1 MFPLRWLLGRGKG
14 RRRTKG
20 PQDACRQHGLA
31 PELRVRL
38 GFRRLEDRRVL
49 DVSAAFWTATGQ
61 LDLQL
66 SASGDQVTMESDQ
79 GQLTLSDQHAQPIS
93 IRVDG
98 GAGGAGG
105 AVAVGAVRSVF
116 VRGTSDPQQGLA
128 LRTDLQLTTGL
139 HVDANMEFTVL
150 AANLEAA
157 GGSLEFGTELLLER
171 TTQLS
176 GNRIDF
182 ARGVNSQVNTVH
194 DLYLAAGTGGVQFRE
209 GVGGTTPLGRLVVS
223 DSDGVVRFGDAADTA
238 SQRFVRSTR
247 GIELG
252 RDGAVG
258 GIDFTGGTNSAWTM
272 ATTGDDIRLNGPVT
286 VRGGLTITTGSD
298 RPGDILW
305 TRAATLDSPAGE
317 PGRGRVTLD
326 AGTGTIAFHADLGAA
341 AELGRL
347 TVLRAEGG
355 LYFGEGGAFPD
366 EVGTVARIAAA
377 EGIELA
383 TGTGAWGGP
392 GVTFN
397 GGTLGTT
404 LQTRAA
410 DIALHDS
417 VTLAADVTF
426 LTAGGD
432 VRFSPDSPIDS
443 RLLPADRPRELTFD
457 LGAGEV
463 RFNEDLGLAGPLGS
477 LRVRSATGV
486 WFGESTAERPVE
498 EPVLPGVPPAWLPM
512 GSGPVEQ
519 IRTVGT
525 IDLGVDQRIVG
536 SGIVFVGGAT
546 TGTTVRTTQGDMRFH
561 GPVELANTVRLAS
574 SAGNVRFTREATVDS
589 RANRVA
595 GLQLDLQSGRVFLN
609 SNVGSMRPLDHLTV
623 SRAGGG
629 LVVGESSV
637 AVGTEAG
644 PVSLIRTSQRIDL
657 GSLEPLGGAG
667 VQLQGPE
674 DGLLLIESLANDV
687 RIDGPTLLE
696 SDVRVSTAAGG
707 GKIALTRNAT
717 VDAAVKAYAWS
728 LDAGA
733 GQIELQGHVGTRA
746 RPEALVTPGEIV
758 LQASGGITLGTLGGW
773 EMIAEQVRFNSPVIL
788 QSAVEIDAEQIRFA
802 ETVDSRP
809 GELHRLTVS
818 VVEFLAPVGSL
829 QPLGL
834 LHVDGSEAH
843 LLAHQSLHV
852 ERLQVDD
859 ARVDLLGAVTTFSA
873 DQPGVDLTGS
883 EMLFH
888 DLTTTGEGSV
898 RIESQDA
905 LRLVGDWN
913 LTGSVFVRTRGRMTF
928 ASATVET
935 AGRPIELT
943 ANAFALSGPVRW
955 SSAAVGNALGAD
967 LRIAG
972 PIVPES
978 EVTAPFELRVAGGE
992 RGAIRFERAIQGTG
1006 GEDRIRIESAGD
1018 VTFVEAVDL
1027 GQIEQL
1033 RGTGTTRFSAAL
1045 RTDAPARAGI
1055 ELATANLIFA
1065 APVTTVGQGEVRLV
1079 VSERLTIEPNASFL
1093 IANHFQ
1099 QSGGGQVRLASPI
1112 TSQAGEIRFADDVQL
1127 LNDLWLRADGVA
1139 GQIIWGGRLDGTGSG
1154 GQKLSLSS
1162 AMGKIEFLGS
1172 VGQQTSLGPIEVRQ
1186 VIDLR
1191 FASAVRAASLQ
1202 QVAGTGTTLI
1212 QGPMTLTGPDGARI
1226 QTASIGLEDRLQLTS
1241 AIAPIDWFAD
1251 QEMRFLAPLVTN
1263 AGAVRL
1269 VTTGEVQFGST
1280 GAIQSTG
1287 GDIQIET
1294 RNVAGSQTA
1303 RGILMRDGAVIE
1315 SGAGRITLHAVGDVQ
1330 IGQLVTTNQL
1340 DLRSFQGAITDGG
1353 DQGDADLIGQSAR
1366 LYARDG
1372 IGTENPLDTQLVQLA
1387 AQNEGSGGI
1396 RLENRRLTGDRSLL
1410 ITTLDGLSGLTS
1422 GPAQAAAADHRGGPI
1437 EIINLGRLEVA
1448 APVLNHAGDHTR
1460 LRAEQAYLPI
1470 LTGRSSA
1477 AHDDVMTTQAR
1488 MDNGTGNPSVV
1499 PNLLAADS
1507 SVTKALIGD
1516 FLVTDS
1522 LVTDSFAADS
1532 GAGRAEEGWVF
1543 TNNEWAQGEATAIAS
1558 ADLILRQPVQ
1568 NRGGSGWIFFFAA
1581 QDLVIEDSLPEL
1593 VDGNRSLPYP
1603 EAEVSVV
1610 GEGAIRGQAGGEVH
1624 VAHGDSH
1631 YVILRTHA
1639 ERFAN
1644 PQTIPAL
1651 PKKFHDPADFPTLA
1665 EDPDFYIEL
1674 EQALA
1679 AIRDSVSPQF
1689 TNVAPILEIQSIDQG
1704 GSNVDEKGR
1713 VILEIKI
1720 GDPAHVERNFAI
1732 TVDWGDGRVENY
1744 TVPGQPQ
1751 ASRNFILNSGTRTN
1765 RRPDGTITGIL
1776 VSGEYPLEQT
1786 HQPLA
1791 DPGVYYLHHTYAEP
1805 PKPDDPA
1812 QPIPIRVELRFD
1824 ARAQGDSALDVGLP
1838 PAGSGVFHGVRFFRN
1853 TSEEVFTS
1861 IDGIMTN
1868 PGQGAFQ
1875 FIKVV
1880 KSEIVPVERRE
1891 IATQALTTATVTSL
1905 ENARSESEAINT
1917 RVEDEQVQ
1925 GYRLFFVLVDD
1936 VRDQELPEHYEVPFD
1951 AIADPVE
1958 LFTRRYRFP
1967 NGHYRLYLEDLRTR
1981 RDRLIL
1987 DINIY
1992 EGRAVPPDFRD
2003 NAVEGLPV
2011 PSPATLP
2018 QLDANR
2024 PGERLPNA
2032 NGPASNS
2039 PSTNSVNPNSG
2050 MSDSGDS
2057 VSGETNSSARD
2068 ANSDDAR
2075 RTDSMGGNPQRLDFH
2090 SRDFN
2095 RVEPDTNR
2103 DRAAASTRATTNR
2116 ETGRAAWFDKSA
2128 RDRVDHAR
2136 SQPQEP
2142 ADNDRLIDVSDF
2154 HSALSVAVLAEFES
2168 HHLLQT
2174 NGRQL
2179 GAIRTSASLTSTR
2192 DFPAVQTASEC
2203 SPSGVSGTVDEEGL
2217 ARSNVLLDAALI
2229 VMAGSLSSKMR
2240 GQEREELPSVP
2251 RFHAAARMLRRLRA
2265 RG

>member
-14 RRRTKG
+14 RRRTEG

-66 SASGDQVTMESDQ
+66 SAAGDQVTMESDQ
-79 GQLTLSDQHAQPIS
+79 GQLTLSDQHEQPIS

-98 GAGGAGG
+98 GAGGA
-105 AVAVGAVRSVF
+105 VAVGDVRSVF
-116 VRGTSDPQQGLA
+116 VRGTSDPQQGLT

-139 HVDANMEFTVL
+139 HVDANVEFTVL
-150 AANLEAA
+150 AADLETA
-157 GGSLEFGTELLLER
+157 GGGLQFGSELLLER
-171 TTQLS
+171 TSQLS
-176 GNRIDF
+176 GDWIDF
-182 ARGVNSQVNTVH
+182 ARGVNSQVNMVH
-194 DLYLAAGTGGVQFRE
+194 DLYLDAGTGGIQFRQDI
-209 GVGGTTPLGRLVVS
+209 GGTTPLGRLVVANS
-223 DSDGVVRFGDAADTA
+223 AGVVRFGDALDAAT
-238 SQRFVRSTR
+238 QRVVRSTR

-258 GIDFTGGTNSAWTM
+258 GIDFTGDANSAWTM

-298 RPGDILW
+298 RPGDLLW

-355 LYFGEGGAFPD
+355 LYFGEGAFPD
-366 EVGTVARIAAA
+366 EVGTVSRIAAA

-383 TGTGAWGGP
+383 TGTGAWDGP

-404 LQTRAA
+404 LQTRSAE
-410 DIALHDS
+410 IVFHDS

-443 RLLPADRPRELTFD
+443 RLLPADQPRDLTFD

-477 LRVRSATGV
+477 LRVRSAAGV
-486 WFGESTAERPVE
+486 WFGESTAERPAE
-498 EPVLPGVPPAWLPM
+498 EPPLPGLPSAWLPM

-574 SAGNVRFTREATVDS
+574 SAGNVRFTSEATVDS
-589 RANRVA
+589 RADRVA

-609 SNVGSMRPLDHLTV
+609 ANVGSIRPLDHLTV

-629 LVVGESSV
+629 LIVGESSV

-657 GSLEPLGGAG
+657 GSLEPLGGVG

-674 DGLLLIESLANDV
+674 DGLLLIESLAGDV

-696 SDVRVSTAAGG
+696 SDVRISTAAGG

-717 VDAAVKAYAWS
+717 VDAAAEAYAWS
-728 LDAGA
+728 LDAGT

-746 RPEALVTPGEIV
+746 RPDAQVTPGEIV

-773 EMIAEQVRFNSPVIL
+773 EMNAEQVRFESPVIL
-788 QSAVEIDAEQIRFA
+788 QAAVEIDAEQIRFV
-802 ETVDSRP
+802 ETVDSRS

-818 VVEFLAPVGSL
+818 TVEFLAPVGSL
-829 QPLGL
+829 QPLGQ
-834 LHVDGSEAH
+834 LHVDGIEAH
-843 LLAHQSLHV
+843 LLAHQTLHV

-898 RIESQDA
+898 RIESQDE

-913 LTGSVFVRTRGRMTF
+913 LTGSVWVRTRGRMTF

-935 AGRPIELT
+935 AGRSIELT
-943 ANAFALSGPVRW
+943 ADAIALSGPVRW
-955 SSAAVGNALGAD
+955 SSAAAGNLLGAD

-972 PIVPES
+972 SIVPES
-978 EVTAPFELRVAGGE
+978 AVTAPFELHMAGGE
-992 RGAIRFERAIQGTG
+992 RGAIRFESAIQGTG

-1018 VTFVEAVDL
+1018 VTFAEAVEL

-1045 RTDAPARAGI
+1045 RTDAPAHAGI
-1055 ELATANLIFA
+1055 ELASANLIFA
-1065 APVTTVGQGEVRLV
+1065 APVTTVGQGDVRLV
-1079 VSERLTIEPNASFL
+1079 VSERLTIEPNAAFL
-1093 IANHFQ
+1093 VANHFQ
-1099 QSGGGQVRLASPI
+1099 QSGGGQVRLAAPI

-1162 AMGKIEFLGS
+1162 ATGKIEFLGS
-1172 VGQQTSLGPIEVRQ
+1172 VGQQTSLGAIEVLQ
-1186 VIDLR
+1186 ADDLR

-1212 QGPMTLTGPDGARI
+1212 QGSMTLTGPDGARI
-1226 QTASIGLEDRLQLTS
+1226 QTVSIGLEDRLQLTS

-1287 GDIQIET
+1287 GDVQIET

-1330 IGQLVTTNQL
+1330 IGQLVTTTQL

-1366 LYARDG
+1366 LDARDG
-1372 IGTENPLDTQLVQLA
+1372 IGTENPLDTRLVQLA

-1396 RLENRRLTGDRSLL
+1396 RLENRRMTGDRSLL

-1460 LRAEQAYLPI
+1460 LRAEQAYLPNG
-1470 LTGRSSA
+1470 TERSSA
-1477 AHDDVMTTQAR
+1477 SRDDVMTPQAR
-1488 MDNGTGNPSVV
+1488 IDNPTGIPPSAIQNS
-1499 PNLLAADS
+1499 PTSNS
-1507 SVTKALIGD
+1507 SVTNALIRD
-1516 FLVTDS
+1516 SVVTDS
-1522 LVTDSFAADS
+1522 LAADS
-1532 GAGRAEEGWVF
+1532 GAGRADEGWVF
-1543 TNNEWAQGEATAIAS
+1543 TNNEWAQGEAAAVAS

-1568 NRGGSGWIFFFAA
+1568 NRGGSGWIFLFAA

-1593 VDGNRSLPYP
+1593 VDGDRSRPYP

-1624 VAHGDSH
+1624 VAQGDSH

-1651 PKKFHDPADFPTLA
+1651 PTKFQDPAAFPALE

-1732 TVDWGDGRVENY
+1732 TVDWGDGQIENY

-1805 PKPDDPA
+1805 PRPDDPA

-1824 ARAQGDSALDVGLP
+1824 ARAQGDSVLDVGLP

-1853 TSEEVFTS
+1853 TSEEIFTS
-1861 IDGIMTN
+1861 VAGIMTN

-1891 IATQALTTATVTSL
+1891 IAPQALTTATVMSL
-1905 ENARSESEAINT
+1905 ENARSESEVIST

-1936 VRDQELPEHYEVPFD
+1936 VRDQELPQRYEVPFD
-1951 AIADPVE
+1951 ALADPVE

-2003 NAVEGLPV
+2003 NAVEGLPA

-2018 QLDANR
+2018 QLDANG
-2024 PGERLPNA
+2024 PGERLPNS
-2032 NGPASNS
+2032 PAPAANS
-2039 PSTNSVNPNSG
+2039 PSTNSVNSNLG
-2050 MSDSGDS
+2050 TSDSGDS
-2057 VSGETNSSARD
+2057 ASGETNSSSRHAKPGDASR
-2068 ANSDDAR
+2068 ANSIER
-2075 RTDSMGGNPQRLDFH
+2075 NPQRLDFD

-2095 RVEPDTNR
+2095 RVESDTNR
-2103 DRAAASTRATTNR
+2103 DRSAASHRANSNR
-2116 ETGRAAWFDKSA
+2116 ETGWAAWSNKRS

-2136 SQPQEP
+2136 SRIQEP
-2142 ADNDRLIDVSDF
+2142 TDNERLTQVSDL
-2154 HSALSVAVLAEFES
+2154 HSPLSVAAVTAFES
-2168 HHLLQT
+2168 HHLLRT
-2174 NGRQL
+2174 NDRPL
-2179 GAIRTSASLTSTR
+2179 VAIKASVNLESAAA
-2192 DFPAVQTASEC
+2192 FPAVQPESQC
-2203 SPSGVSGTVDEEGL
+2203 SSSSLSGAWDEEGL
-2217 ARSNVLLDAALI
+2217 ARSDAWLDAALI
-2229 VMAGSLSSKMR
+2229 VTAGSLSSKR
-2240 GQEREELPSVP
+2240 PGQERDEFPSVP
-2251 RFHAAARMLRRLRA
+2251 RFHAAARILRRLRA